1 MVVDALVSDQ
11 TTPTTLLVLLGSL
24 RADSS
29 NRRLAEAAIAQLPAG
44 IAAHVSV
51 LPALL
56 PHYDQDLDG
65 DDVPEAVTTFRAEV
79 AAADAMLVVTPEFN
93 GSLPGVLKNA
103 IDWASRPRAEAA
115 LAGMPVAVLGAAA
128 SPRAAQW
135 AREDAVRVLT
145 VAGARPLETT
155 VGLGSSLA
163 AFDGADLT
171 DREVAEAVAATMRRL
186 VSEPLAA

>member
-1 MVVDALVSDQ
+1 M
-11 TTPTTLLVLLGSL
+11 LVLLGSL

-79 AAADAMLVVTPEFN
+79 AAADAVLVVTPEFN

-103 IDWASRPRAEAA
+103 IDWASRPRGSAP

-145 VAGARPLETT
+145 VAGARPLEAT
-155 VGLGSSLA
+155 VGLGSSLE
-163 AFDGADLT
+163 AFDGEDLLEADVLAA
-171 DREVAEAVAATMRRL
+171 VAETVRSL

>member
-1 MVVDALVSDQ
+1 MSDQ

-79 AAADAMLVVTPEFN
+79 AAADAVLVVTPEFN

-103 IDWASRPRAEAA
+103 IDWASRPRGSAP

-145 VAGARPLETT
+145 VAGARPLEAT
-155 VGLGSSLA
+155 VGLGSSLE
-163 AFDGADLT
+163 AFDGEDLLEADVLAA
-171 DREVAEAVAATMRRL
+171 VAETVRSL